1 MNILIVEDDL
11 LNADLIERLLHKEGF
26 DVDVATSFIDA
37 ISCIDK
43 SIYDL
48 IILDWNLPDKSGYEL
63 LEELRSLLID
73 AQVLMLSANDGVEYR
88 VKALNGGADDYLCKP
103 YSHVELLARVNSL
116 LRRTNSNK
124 NTIIQIA
131 SVFIYKNT
139 KEVKIE
145 DELINLTPA
154 EYELLEVL
162 ASNPKK
168 TFTKFELLS
177 LIHNEYASFSMSNI
191 IEVHIKNIRK
201 KLQDKEIIKTVRS
214 IGYKIVS

>member
-1 MNILIVEDDL
+1 MNVLVVEDDF
-11 LNADLIERLLHKEGF
+11 LNADLIEKLLSKEGF
-26 DVDVATSFIDA
+26 EVDIARSFVEA

-43 SIYDL
+43 SIYHL
-48 IILDWNLPDKSGYEL
+48 IILDWNLPDKSGYEFL
-63 LEELRSLLID
+63 KELRTLLID
-73 AQVLMLSANDGVEYR
+73 VQVLMLSANDGVEYR

-103 YSHVELLARVNSL
+103 YSHIELLARVNSL

-124 NTIIQIA
+124 NSTIQIGA
-131 SVFIYKNT
+131 INIYKNS
-139 KEVKIE
+139 KEVKLD

-154 EYELLEVL
+154 EYDILEIL

-168 TFTKFELLS
+168 TFTKYELLT
-177 LIHNEYASFSMSNI
+177 LIQNDFASFSMSNI

-214 IGYKIVS
+214 IGYKIAS

>member
-11 LNADLIERLLHKEGF
+11 LNADLIERLLYKEGF
-26 DVDVATSFIDA
+26 EVNVATSFIDA
-37 ISCIDK
+37 ISCIDQRV
-43 SIYDL
+43 YDL
-48 IILDWNLPDKSGYEL
+48 IILDWNLPDKSGYEFL
-63 LEELRSLLID
+63 QELRSLLID

-145 DELINLTPA
+145 DELINFTPA

>member
-1 MNILIVEDDL
+1 
-11 LNADLIERLLHKEGF
+11 LNRF
-26 DVDVATSFIDA
+26 
-37 ISCIDK
+37 
-43 SIYDL
+43 
-48 IILDWNLPDKSGYEL
+48 WGYA
-63 LEELRSLLID
+63 RSL
-73 AQVLMLSANDGVEYR
+73 
-88 VKALNGGADDYLCKP
+88 
-103 YSHVELLARVNSL
+103 
-116 LRRTNSNK
+116 
-124 NTIIQIA
+124 IIQIA

>member
-1 MNILIVEDDL
+1 MNVLIVEDDF
-11 LNADLIERLLHKEGF
+11 LNADLIEKLLSKEGF
-26 DVDVATSFIDA
+26 EVDIARSFVEA

-43 SIYDL
+43 SIYHL
-48 IILDWNLPDKSGYEL
+48 IILDWNLPDKSGYEFL
-63 LEELRSLLID
+63 KELRTLLID
-73 AQVLMLSANDGVEYR
+73 VQVLMLSANDGVEYR

-103 YSHVELLARVNSL
+103 YSHIELLARVNSL

-124 NTIIQIA
+124 NSTIQIGA
-131 SVFIYKNT
+131 INIYKNS
-139 KEVKIE
+139 KEVKLD

-154 EYELLEVL
+154 EYDILEIL

-168 TFTKFELLS
+168 TFTKYELLT
-177 LIHNEYASFSMSNI
+177 LIQNDFASFSMSNI

-214 IGYKIVS
+214 IGYKIAS

>member
-26 DVDVATSFIDA
+26 EVDVATSFIDA

-177 LIHNEYASFSMSNI
+177 LIHHEYASFSMSNI

>member
-26 DVDVATSFIDA
+26 EVDVATSFIDA

-131 SVFIYKNT
+131 SVFISPIL
-139 KEVKIE
+139 KISA
-145 DELINLTPA
+145 IST
-154 EYELLEVL
+154 
-162 ASNPKK
+162 
-168 TFTKFELLS
+168 
-177 LIHNEYASFSMSNI
+177 
-191 IEVHIKNIRK
+191 
-201 KLQDKEIIKTVRS
+201 
-214 IGYKIVS
+214 

>member
-11 LNADLIERLLHKEGF
+11 LNADLIERLLYKEGF
-26 DVDVATSFIDA
+26 EVNVATSFIDA
-37 ISCIDK
+37 ISCIDQRV
-43 SIYDL
+43 YDL
-48 IILDWNLPDKSGYEL
+48 IILDWNLPDKSGYEFL
-63 LEELRSLLID
+63 QELRSLLID

-145 DELINLTPA
+145 DELINFTPA

-177 LIHNEYASFSMSNI
+177 LIHNEYTSFSMSNI

>member
-26 DVDVATSFIDA
+26 NVDVATSFIDA

>member
-11 LNADLIERLLHKEGF
+11 LNADLMKRLLHKEGF
-26 DVDVATSFIDA
+26 EVSVATSFVDA

-43 SIYDL
+43 SVYNL
-48 IILDWNLPDKSGYEL
+48 IVLDWNLPDRSGYEL
-63 LEELRSLLID
+63 LKELRILLID

-103 YSHVELLARVNSL
+103 YSHAELLARINSL

-124 NTIIQIA
+124 NTIIKIGT
-131 SVFIYKNT
+131 VDIYKNT
-139 KEVKIE
+139 KEVKL
-145 DELINLTPA
+145 DNELVNLTPA
-154 EYELLEVL
+154 EYDLLEVL
-162 ASNPKK
+162 ASNPKR

-177 LIHNEYASFSMSNI
+177 LIHKDYASSSMSNV

>member
-26 DVDVATSFIDA
+26 EVDVATSFVDA
-37 ISCIDK
+37 ISCIDR

-48 IILDWNLPDKSGYEL
+48 IVLDWNLPDKSGYEFL
-63 LEELRSLLID
+63 KELRSLLID

-124 NTIIQIA
+124 STVIQIA
-131 SVFIYKNT
+131 SVSIYKNT
-139 KEVKIE
+139 KEVKIDNE
-145 DELINLTPA
+145 FINLTPA
-154 EYELLEVL
+154 EYDLLEVL

-177 LIHNEYASFSMSNI
+177 LIHNDYASFSMSNI

>member
-26 DVDVATSFIDA
+26 EVDVATSFIDA

>member
-26 DVDVATSFIDA
+26 EVDVATSFIDA

-124 NTIIQIA
+124 NTID
-131 SVFIYKNT
+131 F
-139 KEVKIE
+139 
-145 DELINLTPA
+145 LHNLT
-154 EYELLEVL
+154 
-162 ASNPKK
+162 
-168 TFTKFELLS
+168 FTTKS
-177 LIHNEYASFSMSNI
+177 SVKVNQGTYQ
-191 IEVHIKNIRK
+191 IKA
-201 KLQDKEIIKTVRS
+201 
-214 IGYKIVS
+214 

>member
-11 LNADLIERLLHKEGF
+11 LNADLIEKLLCKEGF
-26 DVDVATSFIDA
+26 EVDVATSFIDA
-37 ISCIDK
+37 LACIDQRV
-43 SIYDL
+43 YDL

-145 DELINLTPA
+145 DELINFTPA